1 MREAF
6 CRTLNSLIKYHSNV
20 WRKKLSGRKYS
31 IIIVSLIL
39 ASFALM
45 TFDIRRSKEPTF
57 IETALMWVVSPV
69 QNLITHTL
77 DTINRGVN
85 NYIFVAGVSEE
96 NERLTREI
104 DKLIRQNNELSEELR
119 RIGRV
124 GDLMAY
130 QKERELKSVVA
141 TVIGRDATQWAR
153 VVFINKG
160 TQDGIQENLPVVTN
174 AGVVG
179 HVIQAGLNTSKVLLI
194 VDGRSAVDT
203 LFGNDRISGVV
214 VGTGMEFCE
223 MKYVPITAEVNVGD
237 QVLSSGLGG
246 LYPKGLV
253 VGTVV
258 SITKATQGLFQEITV
273 APSADFG
280 RLEEVLVLLS

>member
-1 MREAF
+1 M
-6 CRTLNSLIKYHSNV
+6 
-20 WRKKLSGRKYS
+20 WRKRLGDRKYS
-31 IIIVSLIL
+31 IIIVSLVL

-45 TFDIRRSKEPTF
+45 TFDIRRSQTPTIF
-57 IETALMWVVSPV
+57 ETALMWVVSPV

-77 DTINRGVN
+77 DSINN
-85 NYIFVAGVSEE
+85 TLDNYVFVAGVSGE
-96 NERLTREI
+96 NDILKKEI
-104 DKLIRQNNELSEELR
+104 DKLVRQNNELTEELR
-119 RIGRV
+119 RVGRIR
-124 GDLMAY
+124 DLMEY
-130 QKERELKSVVA
+130 QKEHKLKSVVA

-160 TQDGIQENLPVVTN
+160 TEAGIQENLPVVTN

-179 HVIQAGLNTSKVLLI
+179 HVIQAGLNTSKILLLL
-194 VDGRSAVDT
+194 DGRSAVDT
-203 LFGNDRISGVV
+203 LFGNDRISGVL

-237 QVLSSGLGG
+237 QILSSGLGG

>member
-1 MREAF
+1 V
-6 CRTLNSLIKYHSNV
+6 L
-20 WRKKLSGRKYS
+20 RKKLSDRKN
-31 IIIVSLIL
+31 IIILVSLVL

-45 TFDIRRSKEPTF
+45 TFDIRRSQTPTF
-57 IETALMWVVSPV
+57 FETVLMWAVSPV
-69 QNLITHTL
+69 QNLITNTL
-77 DTINRGVN
+77 DSVSNVVDH
-85 NYIFVAGVSEE
+85 YILVADVSKE
-96 NERLTREI
+96 NETLRQEI
-104 DKLIRQNNELSEELR
+104 DKLIRQNNELNEELR
-119 RIGRV
+119 RRSRV
-124 GDLMAY
+124 GDLMEY
-130 QKERELKSVVA
+130 QENRSLKSVVA

-153 VVFINKG
+153 VVFVDKG
-160 TQDGIQENLPVVTN
+160 TQDGIRENLAVVTHS
-174 AGVVG
+174 GVVG

-203 LFGNDRISGVV
+203 LFSNDRIAGVV

-253 VGTVV
+253 VGTVI
-258 SITKATQGLFQEITV
+258 SITKATQGLFQEITI

-280 RLEEVLVLLS
+280 RLEEVLILLS